1 MCNVVI
7 KQQVNGAE
15 TLCEIMKLSSNLSSV
30 MITGNVSGKDFA
42 HLRTGQKVHFETR
55 ATTENLLGKGKLEER
70 H

>member
-1 MCNVVI
+1 MCKVVI

-15 TLCEIMKLSSNLSSV
+15 TLCEIMKLSSV

-42 HLRTGQKVHFETR
+42 HLRTGQKVRFETR
-55 ATTENLLGKGKLEER
+55 ATTENLLGQGKLKER